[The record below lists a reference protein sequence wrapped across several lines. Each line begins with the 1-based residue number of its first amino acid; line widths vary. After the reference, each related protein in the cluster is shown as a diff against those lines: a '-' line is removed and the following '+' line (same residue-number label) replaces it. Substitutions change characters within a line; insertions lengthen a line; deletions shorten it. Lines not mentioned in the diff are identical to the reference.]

1 MSYGCRHG
9 GHGRSGHGF
18 SIYRGLAAGNT
29 ITLLALLIRSDVFAG
44 STLHGSVSTA
54 KAHKPQHSI
63 PPVYVYKYA
72 ATSLTCHPGPS
83 CDCDASIA
91 RTQPTHTETPAGDLR
106 PAGAGRGTYPYTHAA
121 CHVSVVVATPH
132 RGGLRLRRA
141 PRPGV
146 VVSAAAASG
155 QDDAERWPGT
165 CRPAAEAGGG
175 RSARGG
181 DDDE

>member
-83 CDCDASIA
+83 CDASIA

-175 RSARGG
+175 RSARS